1 VKRLFVTAACLAGML
16 LAGCSGGLDARSQ
29 LSSAP
34 SIGITQA
41 VWDVYEKGYL
51 GHPSPL
57 AFAVSENGQ
66 TYFYIYCTEFSCLN
80 LNSNQAIADSIA
92 RCQDRGQGHC
102 VLFAA
107 ERSPPR
113 KHHLIDTLGQRLKSP

>member
-1 VKRLFVTAACLAGML
+1 ML
-16 LAGCSGGLDARSQ
+16 LAGCGNGTDPRSQ

-41 VWDVYEKGYL
+41 VWDAYTKDYL
-51 GHPSPL
+51 ERPSPL
-57 AFAVSENGQ
+57 AFAASENGQ

-80 LNSNQAIADSIA
+80 LNSNQAIANSIA

-113 KHHLIDTLGQRLKSP
+113 KHHFIDTFSQRLKSP